1 MTETSS
7 PQLRYAVRLQTGAL
21 MVALISAGAFISVP
35 IPGSPVPIVL
45 QNMFVVLTGV
55 LLPAGWAALSVGV
68 YLILGAVGLPVFAGA
83 TGGLAHLAGPTGG
96 FLIGFPIAAAV
107 VAVILRDRR
116 VKRGGNPLSTP
127 GGGGAQ
133 QAAARRDG
141 QHQAGI
147 ASVASG
153 SHSVFRHAIALVVG
167 FLVIYATGVPWLALT
182 ADLTPAQAVVVG
194 MLPFLPGDIMKTA
207 VLLLL
212 IRSVPRSIWQMLN

>member
-107 VAVILRDRR
+107 VAVILRDRW

-127 GGGGAQ
+127 GGSGAQ
-133 QAAARRDG
+133 QAASRRNG

-147 ASVASG
+147 ASVAPG
-153 SHSVFRHAIALVVG
+153 SLSVFRHAIALVIG

-182 ADLTPAQAVVVG
+182 ADLTPAQALVVG